1 MPAGFRGT
9 ARLFTL
15 RPMRTVNQDRFREAM
30 ARLGAAVNVVTTDG
44 AAGRGGCTAS
54 AVCSVTD
61 DPPTLLVCLNR
72 GGEMRELVKAN
83 AVLCVNTLAASQT
96 ALSPLFAGET
106 GRRVRERFTTGLW
119 HVLETGAP
127 VLEGAVVSFDCLV
140 SQVTEVGT
148 HSVFFC
154 SVAAIRLGSMDDEAL
169 IYFRRR
175 YHRTAAAAGHRG

>member
-1 MPAGFRGT
+1 M
-9 ARLFTL
+9 
-15 RPMRTVNQDRFREAM
+15 VNQETYREAM

-61 DPPTLLVCLNR
+61 DPPMLLVCLNR
-72 GGEMRELVKAN
+72 GGGICGLVRAN
-83 AVLCVNTLAASQT
+83 AVLCVNTLAAGQT
-96 ALSPLFAGET
+96 ELSALFAGET
-106 GRRVRERFTTGLW
+106 GKKVGERFTAGEWGDLA
-119 HVLETGAP
+119 TGAP
-127 VLEGAVVSFDCLV
+127 VLAGAVVSFDCLV

-154 SVAAIRLGSMDDEAL
+154 AVEAIRLGAEEDDAL

-175 YHRTAAAAGHRG
+175 YHRTGAGARARRG

>member
-1 MPAGFRGT
+1 MVSREIY
-9 ARLFTL
+9 
-15 RPMRTVNQDRFREAM
+15 REAM

-44 AAGRGGCTAS
+44 VAGRGGCTAS

-72 GGEMRELVKAN
+72 GSEMCALARAN
-83 AVLCVNTLAASQT
+83 TVLCVNTLGAGQAV
-96 ALSPLFAGET
+96 LSPLFAGET
-106 GRRVRERFTTGLW
+106 GRNVRERFTAGQWEPLA
-119 HVLETGAP
+119 TGAP
-127 VLEGAVVSFDCLV
+127 VLAGAVVSFDCLI

-154 SVAAIRLGSMDDEAL
+154 AVEAIRLGAEEDEAL

-175 YHRTAAAAGHRG
+175 YHRTGARAHSRRR